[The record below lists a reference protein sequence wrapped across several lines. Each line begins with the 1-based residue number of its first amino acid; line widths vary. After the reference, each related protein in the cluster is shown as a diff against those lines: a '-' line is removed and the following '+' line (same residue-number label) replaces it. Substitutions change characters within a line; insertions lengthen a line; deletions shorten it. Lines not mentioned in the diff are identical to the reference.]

1 MPSPYVR
8 RLRLGNE
15 LRDLRKAAGLTA
27 DQLARR
33 IGESRL
39 KISRLETGARK
50 PDVADVMKVLETL
63 GIDEG
68 TDRWRELVRVAR
80 DAAARGWWETQS
92 FSDMGGQARWADVE
106 SGATSMR
113 IYESHLIPGLV
124 QTESYVRAR
133 NDIVAGE
140 GAVFNHAVTVAG
152 RLRRQEEFTQKP
164 DRTMAVILEEQA
176 IRRLVVPREV
186 MAEQLQHLI
195 GLVEHDQITL
205 GIVPVEVELLDVRA
219 PRAPF
224 TICTYDDPHDPVVVL
239 LDQVAASQVLIE
251 PDEVGP
257 YLRLFDR
264 LTAVA
269 LSSEDTLTYLV
280 RALKAINS
288 GTRSRTRR

>member
-1 MPSPYVR
+1 
-8 RLRLGNE
+8 
-15 LRDLRKAAGLTA
+15 
-27 DQLARR
+27 
-33 IGESRL
+33 
-39 KISRLETGARK
+39 
-50 PDVADVMKVLETL
+50 
-63 GIDEG
+63 
-68 TDRWRELVRVAR
+68 VRVSR
-80 DAAARGWWETQS
+80 DAAARGWWETQA
-92 FSDMGGQARWADVE
+92 FADMGGQARWADVE
-106 SGATSMR
+106 SGAVSMR
-113 IYESHLIPGLV
+113 IYETHLIPGLV
-124 QTESYVRAR
+124 QTEGYVRAR

-152 RLRRQEEFTQKP
+152 RLRRQEEFTREP

-186 MAEQLQHLI
+186 MADQLQHLI
-195 GLVEHDQITL
+195 GLVEHEQISL
-205 GIVPVEVELLDVRA
+205 RIVPVEVELLDVRA

-224 TICTYDDPHDPVVVL
+224 TICTYADPQDPVVVL

-269 LSSEDTLTYLV
+269 LSSDDTLTYLV